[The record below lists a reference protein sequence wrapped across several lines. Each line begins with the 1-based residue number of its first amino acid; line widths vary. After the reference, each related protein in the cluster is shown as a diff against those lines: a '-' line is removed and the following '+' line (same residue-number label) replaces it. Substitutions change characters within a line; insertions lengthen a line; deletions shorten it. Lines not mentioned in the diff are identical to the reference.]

1 MARERKLTMD
11 RDGAIKLLEAARRAG
26 VERYVM
32 ISSIGAE
39 NPPDGDDVFSVYLR
53 AKAQAD
59 AALVASDR
67 GWTIVRPGFL
77 TDEPGTGRARL
88 TAGPSATRSAATTSR
103 RCWPRSCTSRAPC
116 GHTLYVVAGD
126 DPIEQALAA
135 VLGG

>member
-1 MARERKLTMD
+1 M
-11 RDGAIKLLEAARRAG
+11 EAARRAG

-32 ISSIGAE
+32 VSSIGAGD
-39 NPPDGDDVFSVYLR
+39 PPDGDDVFSVYLR
-53 AKAQAD
+53 AKAHAD

-67 GWTIVRPGFL
+67 GWTIVRPGLL

-88 TAGPSATRSAATTSR
+88 TAGPVRDEVRRDDVAAVLAAILHE
-103 RCWPRSCTSRAPC
+103 PRSV

-126 DPIEQALAA
+126 DLIEQALAA